1 MDGCAVPL
9 YGLGRTKCLIGWRDA
24 GNLDVGV
31 GGLEERRG
39 LCACGI
45 ISLLKA
51 LTWLVISAGFARNI
65 PILVRVCDSCCKV
78 KCFKHFESMNTW
90 GSSACCCWPPDSSH
104 LWASLPHNSFELQ
117 SILHK

>member
-1 MDGCAVPL
+1 
-9 YGLGRTKCLIGWRDA
+9 LIGWRDA

-65 PILVRVCDSCCKV
+65 PILVRVCDSCYKV
-78 KCFKHFESMNTW
+78 KCFKHFDYC
-90 GSSACCCWPPDSSH
+90 GSTA
-104 LWASLPHNSFELQ
+104 A
-117 SILHK
+117 